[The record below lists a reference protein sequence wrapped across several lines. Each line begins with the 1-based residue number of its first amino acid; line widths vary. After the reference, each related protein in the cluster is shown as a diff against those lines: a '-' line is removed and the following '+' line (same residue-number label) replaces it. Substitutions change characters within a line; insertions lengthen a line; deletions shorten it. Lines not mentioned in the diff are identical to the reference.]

1 MKHIIFAL
9 SILASSV
16 SIAQNVEKDLNTI
29 ETADQAEAYIQDK
42 QKKTHK
48 LITFNAVKH
57 NTSLAK
63 ELISTGVGATKVS
76 ENEFSKTY
84 YKVVEKSNEPHY
96 RLSYIFF
103 DGNEMPSKEIDKLRK
118 LIFKQHETQLESF
131 SNLARKYSMAKN
143 KFQGGDTNWVKLE
156 DLPNVLANVDE
167 LLSHSLDEV
176 YTVSNLDTNEFY
188 IVKKTFP
195 AQEIEE
201 VKVIRVEERK

>member
-156 DLPNVLANVDE
+156 DLPNVSICE
-167 LLSHSLDEV
+167 E
-176 YTVSNLDTNEFY
+176 
-188 IVKKTFP
+188 IPTFFLY
-195 AQEIEE
+195 
-201 VKVIRVEERK
+201 VL

>member
-1 MKHIIFAL
+1 MKKIVLAL
-9 SILASSV
+9 SVFVATFSN
-16 SIAQNVEKDLNTI
+16 AQNVEKDLNTI
-29 ETADQAEAYIQDK
+29 ETADQAEAYIEDK

-63 ELISTGVGATKVS
+63 ELIATGVGATKVS

-84 YKVVEKSNEPHY
+84 FKVVEKSNEPHY
-96 RLSYIFF
+96 RLSYIYF

-118 LIFKQHETQLESF
+118 LIFKQHETQLETF

-167 LLSHSLDEV
+167 LLSHEVDDV
-176 YTVSNLDTNEFY
+176 YTVSNLDSNEFY